1 MVSPTALALGL
12 TLLLGAVDYASE
24 GILARYAT
32 LYKERF
38 VSFVAGLSV
47 TYIFLHLFPQVYS
60 GAQAYP
66 HLIFVLML
74 LGFVSYHLIEKWIY
88 QHLPREQIIEEV
100 EHEHAITIF
109 FYHFFIGIVFVSL
122 VSASVLNG
130 MLYFIPVS
138 LHVII
143 NVLPHSHRFQ
153 HWRARLFFSSAPFLG
168 AAFASIVSIPS
179 IVNFG
184 LLGLLAGLLL
194 FLEAREVIPRK
205 RKGSP
210 AFFLLGVLIYGAVIA
225 WTWTI

>member
-66 HLIFVLML
+66 HLV
-74 LGFVSYHLIEKWIY
+74 FVSYHLIEKWIY

-109 FYHFFIGIVFVSL
+109 FSHFFIGIVFVSL
-122 VSASVLNG
+122 V
-130 MLYFIPVS
+130 
-138 LHVII
+138 
-143 NVLPHSHRFQ
+143 
-153 HWRARLFFSSAPFLG
+153 
-168 AAFASIVSIPS
+168 
-179 IVNFG
+179 
-184 LLGLLAGLLL
+184 
-194 FLEAREVIPRK
+194 
-205 RKGSP
+205 
-210 AFFLLGVLIYGAVIA
+210 
-225 WTWTI
+225 